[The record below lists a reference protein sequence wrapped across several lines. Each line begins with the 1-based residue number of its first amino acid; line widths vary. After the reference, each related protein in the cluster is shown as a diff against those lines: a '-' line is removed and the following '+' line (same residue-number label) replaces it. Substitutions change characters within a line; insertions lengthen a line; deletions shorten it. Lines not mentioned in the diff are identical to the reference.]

1 MPIYKANQSIRAIN
15 YQNLHNLL
23 TNLSNFTSMKSSLSH
38 LPEKNQFEINHI
50 VEIIR
55 EVVNPAM
62 IILFGSYAKGKQ
74 VNHKYQ
80 NKDGTINEYIS
91 DYDFLVVVNKVTL
104 ETSDQEWHIEE
115 RAESF
120 DPPVNLEIHEVD
132 FVNYGLETG
141 QYFFTDIVK
150 EGIVLYDSG
159 TVYFAK
165 PRHLSTEEELEI
177 FKQNYQKWFKQAQSF
192 LKLANVAYQDS
203 DYCMATFQLHQC
215 AESLYYTMLLAFTGY
230 KPKTHNLKRL
240 RKKSKHLSEDLY
252 LLFPVESNK
261 HEKHLFELLK
271 RGYIEARYSQS
282 FTISKEEV
290 TELLNKAEKMV
301 EVVKHAC
308 AIKFKM

>member
-1 MPIYKANQSIRAIN
+1 
-15 YQNLHNLL
+15 
-23 TNLSNFTSMKSSLSH
+23 MKSSLAH

-55 EVVNPAM
+55 EVVNPEM
-62 IILFGSYAKGKQ
+62 VILFGSYAKGKQ

-80 NKDGTINEYIS
+80 NKDGTIHEYIS
-91 DYDFLVVVNKVTL
+91 DYDFLVVVEKVTQ
-104 ETSDQEWHIEE
+104 ETSDQEWVIEE
-115 RAESF
+115 RADSF
-120 DPPVNLEIHEVD
+120 EPPVNLEIHEMD
-132 FVNYGLETG
+132 FVNHGLETG

-159 TVYFAK
+159 VVSFAK
-165 PRHLSTEEELEI
+165 PRHLSPEEELEI
-177 FKQNYQKWFKQAQSF
+177 FKRNYQKWFKQAQSF
-192 LKLANVAYQDS
+192 LKLATVAYHDS

-252 LLFPVESNK
+252 LLFAVESNK

-271 RGYIEARYSQS
+271 RGYIEARYSQN
-282 FTISKEEV
+282 FTISKDEV
-290 TELLNKAEKMV
+290 TELLYKVHRMV
-301 EVVKHAC
+301 EVVEKVC
-308 AIKFKM
+308 ANKLKV